1 MVFKVENDMVRFK
14 SKGYI
19 SLLENRMASE
29 INFIGCIAFILE
41 EIQSRNREIEKYI
54 LGIIPMPRR
63 DTKDSGKK

>member
-1 MVFKVENDMVRFK
+1 MDFKVENDMVRFR

-41 EIQSRNREIEKYI
+41 EIQSLGIEKYI

>member
-1 MVFKVENDMVRFK
+1 MDFKVENDMVRFR

-29 INFIGCIAFILE
+29 INCIGCIAFILE
-41 EIQSRNREIEKYI
+41 EIQSLGIEKYI

>member
-41 EIQSRNREIEKYI
+41 EIQSLGIEKYI
-54 LGIIPMPRR
+54 LGIIPLPRR